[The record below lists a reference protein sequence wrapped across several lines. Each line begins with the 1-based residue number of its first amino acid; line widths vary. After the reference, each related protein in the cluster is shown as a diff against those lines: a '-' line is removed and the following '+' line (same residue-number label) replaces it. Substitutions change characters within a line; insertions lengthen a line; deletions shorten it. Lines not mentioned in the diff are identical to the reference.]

1 MGDFETKPRKSIVF
15 GKYRGCPQVQ
25 SVSWTNSGTAI
36 ELLPIVPPASGRRES
51 VFLPGWVIIILT
63 SQHIHQVI
71 VAMPSNTYYIY
82 IYVHMMQPS
91 QVPPLPPKGMGI

>member
-82 IYVHMMQPS
+82 IRTYDAALPG
-91 QVPPLPPKGMGI
+91 PPLPPKGMGI